1 MTADNVA
8 HLKNT
13 ICQELKAV
21 IILLIH
27 LPDQF
32 VPQAGV
38 YVCVCVSSLCTYILT
53 IIFLSADHWSFKPL
67 TSAQPL

>member
-1 MTADNVA
+1 MTQFTFNYTCWIMTADNVA

-32 VPQAGV
+32 LPQAGV
-38 YVCVCVSSLCTYILT
+38 YVCVCVSSP
-53 IIFLSADHWSFKPL
+53 LS
-67 TSAQPL
+67 